1 MNNNNLAK
9 VVALEKQINDLKTQA
24 DTVDNNLQF
33 YQDFIDATK
42 HANGTNPQDRLDKI
56 AFQNIYYQK
65 TVDGYSDMSDEQAR
79 LATIKAQLPIDAQT
93 ITNLQN
99 RLAKPDIT
107 NAEKQT
113 LTTDLKNAKATAVK
127 DQETY
132 QTLQAKISWAPGFV
146 AQYKAFLARN
156 ADMTAALKGNGQT
169 DSLVKQYQKYINDN
183 QNTQASL
190 DAHIADISNQLKAY
204 GVTLNS

>member
-1 MNNNNLAK
+1 MNDNDLAK
-9 VVALEKQINDLKTQA
+9 VVALEKQRNDLQIQA
-24 DTVDNNLQF
+24 DTVSNNLQF

-56 AFQNIYYQK
+56 AFQNVYYQK
-65 TVDGYSDMSDEQAR
+65 TVDGWSDMSHEQAQ
-79 LATIKAQLPIDAQT
+79 LATIKAQLPIDTQT

-99 RLAKPDIT
+99 RLAKSDIT
-107 NAEKQT
+107 DAEKRT
-113 LTTDLKNAKATAVK
+113 LKTDLKNAKATAVK

-132 QTLQAKISWAPGFV
+132 QTLQADINQASKLV

-156 ADMTAALKGNGQT
+156 ADMTAALKGNGQAN
-169 DSLVKQYQKYINDN
+169 SLVTKYQKYINDN

-190 DAHIADISNQLKAY
+190 DAHIADINHQLKAY